1 MLHETKRTTAQTTSV
16 KGGGEKATAGKRNRK
31 PEPAV
36 VRQAGK
42 RRQDR
47 HLRADLNFVK
57 LRNLFPT
64 WMPFVNDVPCALE
77 AKISSD
83 PVAPARILLAVDLPE
98 RAGPA
103 TARGSNSKSQRG
115 IRRGFAQ

>member
-1 MLHETKRTTAQTTSV
+1 V
-16 KGGGEKATAGKRNRK
+16 KRK

-36 VRQAGK
+36 VWQAGK

-103 TARGSNSKSQRG
+103 TARGSHSKSKRG